1 MRKFG
6 VILKVQGHTEHPS
19 TTQVVIIATSL
30 RGDNTGN
37 GNIQPP
43 NVQTTA
49 LPTSYVQGTCENEII

>member
-19 TTQVVIIATSL
+19 TQVVIIATQAS
-30 RGDNTGN
+30 GDKTGN